1 LRNLKESIQ
10 KTKDAIEWEEN
21 KIASAESVN
30 LPAYLENAIKE
41 GLITQWRKFPRFFFV
56 NGVKGGRIVLD
67 EKAGTI
73 SHRYINKIPKEEYPI
88 FRDVF
93 NSLFKQAAN

>member
-1 LRNLKESIQ
+1 
-10 KTKDAIEWEEN
+10 
-21 KIASAESVN
+21 

-67 EKAGTI
+67 EKTGTR
-73 SHRYINKIPKEEYPI
+73 SHRDITQTPKEDSPI
-88 FRDVF
+88 FRDDY
-93 NSLFKQAAN
+93 NSLFMQAAK